1 MYYHRIS
8 MYINIEF
15 ELLCWIAF
23 VQQTLGGTVS
33 ARRVF
38 GQLRGV
44 RETQVR
50 SHFGHRAKAR

>member
-1 MYYHRIS
+1 